1 MSKESQGGTE
11 FSVLGPRRGLVTG
24 WTRWSCS
31 SFPTS
36 VILGGKVGCALQV
49 EGRQQWG
56 KTNGKAPT
64 SSSPVL
70 WAVQPSSH
78 HLAVVET
85 CWGGNG
91 SPPVHNP
98 HLELQTPSPLAG
110 ELSTRRCRSGTA
122 VTLLLQECLHFLGQI
137 SMWVTPYFL
146 AKFLLEFCF
155 DLCLLLV
162 RYKVLLSLK

>member
-1 MSKESQGGTE
+1 MPNWEMSKESQGGTE

-70 WAVQPSSH
+70 
-78 HLAVVET
+78 
-85 CWGGNG
+85 
-91 SPPVHNP
+91 
-98 HLELQTPSPLAG
+98 
-110 ELSTRRCRSGTA
+110 
-122 VTLLLQECLHFLGQI
+122 
-137 SMWVTPYFL
+137 
-146 AKFLLEFCF
+146 
-155 DLCLLLV
+155 
-162 RYKVLLSLK
+162 